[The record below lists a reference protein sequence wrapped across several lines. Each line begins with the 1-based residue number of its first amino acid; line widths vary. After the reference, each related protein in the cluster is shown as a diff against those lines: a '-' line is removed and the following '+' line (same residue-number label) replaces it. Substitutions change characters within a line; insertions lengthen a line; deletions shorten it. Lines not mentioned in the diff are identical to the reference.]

1 MEKPVATNMSDVEW
15 SDADLTEVTGEF
27 SRVMGNFMVVACQ
40 NASFYHIQVK
50 LQNNGPYARFAFLV
64 AQSVKNLPAMQEI
77 QVQSLDQ
84 EDPLEKETATHSSIL
99 AWEIPWIEEPS
110 ELQSIDM
117 QRVRHNLVPEP
128 PQPPQCKTL
137 LREIICIAFTSF
149 VLFSN

>member
-1 MEKPVATNMSDVEW
+1 MSDVEW
-15 SDADLTEVTGEF
+15 SDADLTQVTGEF

-50 LQNNGPYARFAFLV
+50 LQNNGPYARFASLV

-77 QVQSLDQ
+77 QVQYMDQ

-110 ELQSIDM
+110 G
-117 QRVRHNLVPEP
+117 P
-128 PQPPQCKTL
+128 
-137 LREIICIAFTSF
+137 
-149 VLFSN
+149 